1 MVQLSTD
8 CDVNLSNKHMV
19 AIAIGC
25 MFSFAVK
32 NIAKMD
38 AQGWFNNASAVYQ
51 LLSTLVI
58 IIAIVAAAP
67 ERSSSKFVWG
77 GYYNT
82 TGMDNVGYVVI
93 IGLLTTLYG
102 LSGYE
107 AASQVS
113 EET

>member
-1 MVQLSTD
+1 VQLTSDGQNELT
-8 CDVNLSNKHMV
+8 NGHKV

-38 AQGWFNNASAVYQ
+38 AQGWFNNASAIYQ
-51 LLSTLVI
+51 MASTLVI
-58 IIAIVAAAP
+58 IVAIVAAAP
-67 ERSSSKFVWG
+67 ERSSSNFVWTS
-77 GYYNT
+77 YYNT
-82 TGMDNVGYVVI
+82 TGLDNPAYVCI

-107 AASQVS
+107 AAS
-113 EET
+113 

>member
-1 MVQLSTD
+1 
-8 CDVNLSNKHMV
+8 
-19 AIAIGC
+19 
-25 MFSFAVK
+25 MFSFTVK
-32 NIAKMD
+32 NIFKMD
-38 AQGWFNNASAVYQ
+38 AQGWFNNASAVFQ
-51 LLSTLVI
+51 LLSTI
-58 IIAIVAAAP
+58 IVCVVIVAVAP

-77 GYYNT
+77 GFYNT

-93 IGLLTTLYG
+93 IGMLTTLYG

>member
-1 MVQLSTD
+1 
-8 CDVNLSNKHMV
+8 
-19 AIAIGC
+19 
-25 MFSFAVK
+25 MFSFAIK

-51 LLSTLVI
+51 LVST
-58 IIAIVAAAP
+58 IAIIVVIVAVAP
-67 ERSSSKFVWG
+67 ERSSSQFVWT
-77 GYYNT
+77 GYHNT
-82 TGMDNVGYVVI
+82 TGMDSTAYVLI